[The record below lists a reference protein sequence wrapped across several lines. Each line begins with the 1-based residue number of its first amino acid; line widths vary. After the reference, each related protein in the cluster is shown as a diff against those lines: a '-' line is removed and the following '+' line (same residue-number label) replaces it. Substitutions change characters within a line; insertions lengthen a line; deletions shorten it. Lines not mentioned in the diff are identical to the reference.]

1 MTRNIALLGS
11 TGSIGRQTLE
21 VAREL
26 GLSVAAL
33 TANKSVDLI
42 EQQAREFCPRLAVL
56 YDEDA
61 ARELRARLSDTNTQV
76 LSGMEGLL
84 AAATADDADTV
95 VTAVMGMIGLQPTLA
110 AIEKKKRIALANKE
124 TLVCAGELVVAAA
137 ERCGAEIVPV
147 DSEHSAIFQCLQGCR
162 DRGEIKRLILTCSGG
177 PFYGLSLQELA
188 TKTKAD
194 ALKHPNW
201 TMGAKITI
209 DSATLMNKGLEIIE
223 AMRLYRLP
231 LRQVDAVIHRQ
242 SIVHSLVEFH
252 DGAML
257 AQLGTPDMKLPIRY
271 AMTYPNRAVSP
282 AEPLDLLKCPPL
294 TFAEPDEEVFR
305 CLKIAKQCAAI
316 GNVYCA
322 AMNGANEEAVAAFLC
337 DEIGIC
343 AIPDLIEAALD
354 KTETVYQPQL
364 SDILEADRLARE
376 VVRLCETENRFR
388 FAYELDAPVEEK
400 ITAVVRR
407 VYGGAGAEILPAAR
421 RQIRELEA
429 LGFGGLP
436 VCIAKTQASLSDDP
450 ALLGAP
456 AGFTVTVRSVTVS
469 AGAGFLVALTGD
481 VLTMPGLPKVPAA
494 ENIDVDDDGR
504 ITGLF

>member
-1 MTRNIALLGS
+1 MMTKNLTILGS

-21 VAREL
+21 VVEQLPVR
-26 GLSVAAL
+26 VAAL
-33 TANKSVDLI
+33 TAGQNVERMA
-42 EQQAREFCPRLAVL
+42 EQCRRFRPQLAVMGT
-56 YDEDA
+56 EEA
-61 ARELRARLSDTNTQV
+61 AQRLREALAGEKIEIR
-76 LSGMEGLL
+76 SGMDGLI
-84 AAATADDADTV
+84 AAAEHPLADTV
-95 VTAVMGMIGLQPTLA
+95 VTAVVGMLGLRPTLA
-110 AIEKKKRIALANKE
+110 AIRAKKRIALANKE
-124 TLVCAGELVVAAA
+124 TLVCAGELVVDAA
-137 ERCGAEIVPV
+137 EKYGAKIVPV

-305 CLKIAKQCAAI
+305 CLKIAKQCAAV

-322 AMNGANEEAVAAFLC
+322 AMNGANEEAVAAFLR

-376 VVRLCETENRFR
+376 VVRKKLN
-388 FAYELDAPVEEK
+388 
-400 ITAVVRR
+400 
-407 VYGGAGAEILPAAR
+407 
-421 RQIRELEA
+421 
-429 LGFGGLP
+429 
-436 VCIAKTQASLSDDP
+436 
-450 ALLGAP
+450 
-456 AGFTVTVRSVTVS
+456 
-469 AGAGFLVALTGD
+469 
-481 VLTMPGLPKVPAA
+481 
-494 ENIDVDDDGR
+494 
-504 ITGLF
+504 